1 MGTIRKINAQTKNR
15 FLNMYELE
23 VTKKTG
29 SEGRYYVSS
38 RAEDE
43 KDLKLVTHE
52 NRADGVII
60 FGITPDL
67 QKVLLVRQ
75 YRYPIDAYVYEL
87 PAGLIDAGET
97 YRTAAVR
104 EVHEETGLMLEP
116 LDVDPMYEEPRFTT
130 VGMTDESCAMIYGY
144 ADDVLAEQHLEDSE
158 EIEVLIADRDEVRRI
173 LKEEYVACNCA
184 LQLMHFLADEEPFAF
199 LKKD

>member
-130 VGMTDESCAMIYGY
+130 VGMTDESCARVFGY
-144 ADDVLAEQHLEDSE
+144 VSGKLCKTSRAN
-158 EIEVLIADRDEVRRI
+158 DE
-173 LKEEYVACNCA
+173 
-184 LQLMHFLADEEPFAF
+184 
-199 LKKD
+199 

>member
-1 MGTIRKINAQTKNR
+1 
-15 FLNMYELE
+15 MYELE

-97 YRTAAVR
+97 YRMAAVR

-130 VGMTDESCAMIYGY
+130 VGMTDESCARVFGHVSGKISRKYQSM
-144 ADDVLAEQHLEDSE
+144 
-158 EIEVLIADRDEVRRI
+158 RI
-173 LKEEYVACNCA
+173 LREEYVAASCA
-184 LQLMHFLADEEPFAF
+184 YHLERFAVTEDPFADF
-199 LKKD
+199 RKK